1 MGVLVLH
8 QFEVSPFCDK
18 VRRVLH
24 YKRKPY
30 ETREV
35 PPTETLTR
43 LRRLNPVG
51 KVPVL
56 EHGDVTVS
64 DSSAISRYLDE
75 QFR

>member
-1 MGVLVLH
+1 MGALVLH

-24 YKRKPY
+24 FKHKSF

-35 PPTETLTR
+35 PPTETLVR
-43 LRRLNPVG
+43 LRRLNPTG

-56 EHGDVTVS
+56 EHGHV
-64 DSSAISRYLDE
+64 RKWW
-75 QFR
+75 R